1 MDAWAWWALIA
12 LAFAVGEVATTTL
25 VLAMLT
31 GGAAAAAV
39 VSLTG
44 VDAPVQLVV
53 FAVVSVLLVLVARP
67 VAKRHLL
74 NPIAMRSGVA
84 ALVGT
89 EAIVI
94 ESVDGS
100 DGRVKLAGEIWSAKS
115 YDGESRLGVGT
126 PVYVVAISGAT
137 ALVAER

>member
-1 MDAWAWWALIA
+1 MDDWVWWALIA

-31 GGAAAAAV
+31 GGAAAAAAV
-39 VSLTG
+39 ALVG
-44 VDAPVQLVV
+44 ADVPVQLGV
-53 FAVVSVLLVLVARP
+53 FAIVSVLLVLVVRPIAR
-67 VAKRHLL
+67 RHLQT
-74 NPIAMRSGVA
+74 PSATRSGVA
-84 ALVGT
+84 ALVGS
-89 EAIVI
+89 EAVVI

-115 YDGESRLGVGT
+115 YDGETRLDVGT

>member
-1 MDAWAWWALIA
+1 MWWAIIA

-44 VDAPVQLVV
+44 VGVPAQLLV
-53 FAVVSVLLVLVARP
+53 FAVVSALLVLVARP
-67 VAKRHLL
+67 VAKRHLKM
-74 NPIAMRSGVA
+74 PIATRSGVA

-89 EAIVI
+89 DAVVV

-100 DGRVKLAGEIWSAKS
+100 DGRVKLGGEIWSAKS
-115 YDGESRLGVGT
+115 YDGETLLVVGT